1 MVSKKTVTPKTKKS
15 TVASKKIIRSRS
27 KSPSTTRSRLSS
39 EIKSKTKSLKA
50 YVAKVDKKKVAKGAV
65 GTAGLLA
72 ALLAAKKYHTNR
84 AVYNDLR
91 SPYDSSTPSYE
102 RYLAERAKRVPR
114 AALDTGKG
122 YSKTAMEKLRALFK
136 RKD

>member
-15 TVASKKIIRSRS
+15 VASKKTMTTRSRS
-27 KSPSTTRSRLSS
+27 KSPSRSRLSS

-72 ALLAAKKYHTNR
+72 ALLAAKKYHTDR

-122 YSKTAMEKLRALFK
+122 YSKTAMVKL
-136 RKD
+136 